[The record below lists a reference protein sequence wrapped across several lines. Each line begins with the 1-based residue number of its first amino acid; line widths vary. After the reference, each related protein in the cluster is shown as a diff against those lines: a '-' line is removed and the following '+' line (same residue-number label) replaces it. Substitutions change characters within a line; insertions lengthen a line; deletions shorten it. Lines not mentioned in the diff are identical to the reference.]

1 MITES
6 KLSHIDSHNVT
17 SRSSGYTLATKL
29 RRHIRSSHGTEKPF
43 SCHCGATYT
52 SKQSLLRHQAQ
63 HRSEAD
69 ADKEEE
75 EAAGAAV
82 PYDGGGGRG
91 TTHTRPVRGRPRKKT
106 LPQAED
112 EMNEAQLVGAKRE
125 RRKRK
130 TVEKEMRMTT
140 TREEEQ
146 EDEEAAIGKNLSHSI
161 IYVHSDDLSVPSPA
175 PLLLASE
182 ASLGQVEVVISE
194 GEQQCI
200 VVPDEH
206 PVGEL
211 LILQEE
217 GGGVCSV
224 AQTVEIDTV

>member
-1 MITES
+1 M
-6 KLSHIDSHNVT
+6 LAFNCCHYLAR
-17 SRSSGYTLATKL
+17 RSSGYTLATKL

-52 SKQSLLRHQAQ
+52 ARQSLLRHQAQ
-63 HRSEAD
+63 HGSEGGAE
-69 ADKEEE
+69 EEE
-75 EAAGAAV
+75 EASAV
-82 PYDGGGGRG
+82 PSNGGATNGGGGG
-91 TTHTRPVRGRPRKKT
+91 ATHTRPVRGRPRKKT
-106 LPQAED
+106 LCQAEG
-112 EMNEAQLVGAKRE
+112 EGVEAGAEPVGG
-125 RRKRK
+125 RRGRRRRRSEEK
-130 TVEKEMRMTT
+130 EKEMRTAT
-140 TREEEQ
+140 SREE
-146 EDEEAAIGKNLSHSI
+146 DEGEVDEATDENIRHAIV
-161 IYVHSDDLSVPSPA
+161 YVHADHLSVPSPA

-211 LILQEE
+211 LILQGE

-224 AQTVEIDTV
+224 AQTVEIDAV

>member
-1 MITES
+1 M
-6 KLSHIDSHNVT
+6 LAFNCCHYLAC
-17 SRSSGYTLATKL
+17 RSSGYTLATKL

-52 SKQSLLRHQAQ
+52 ARQSLLRHQAQ
-63 HRSEAD
+63 HASEGGAE
-69 ADKEEE
+69 EEE
-75 EAAGAAV
+75 EASAV
-82 PYDGGGGRG
+82 PSNGGATNGDGA
-91 TTHTRPVRGRPRKKT
+91 THMRPVRGRPRKKT
-106 LPQAED
+106 LRQAEG
-112 EMNEAQLVGAKRE
+112 EGVEAGAE
-125 RRKRK
+125 PLGGRRGRRRRRSEEK
-130 TVEKEMRMTT
+130 EKEMRTT
-140 TREEEQ
+140 TSREE
-146 EDEEAAIGKNLSHSI
+146 DEGEVDEAPDENIRHAIV
-161 IYVHSDDLSVPSPA
+161 YVHADHLSVPSPA

-211 LILQEE
+211 LILQGE

-224 AQTVEIDTV
+224 AQTVEIDAV